1 LKALAKFAW
10 LNLVTA
16 RNGGDTTRWCKF
28 KNLIFGH
35 RIEKLIGKLATDT
48 ITIRRLFEIASNY
61 TYDPKRHCA
70 KHLDWKNRRETA
82 LNPMIS

>member
-1 LKALAKFAW
+1 LKAFAKFAW

-28 KNLIFGH
+28 KNLTFGH
-35 RIEKLIGKLATDT
+35 RIEKLTGKLATDT
-48 ITIRRLFEIASNY
+48 ITIRRLLEIASNY
-61 TYDPKRHCA
+61 TYDSKRHYA
-70 KHLDWKNRRETA
+70 ESIDWKNTRETA